1 MTQAPTRCIREWEE
15 LRIGDDGFSERDA
28 KPLHRV
34 AERAARRLRLPEHAI
49 LTRTAT
55 GVRAGQVVGVLATPG
70 PTLEILPKIDGDDGA
85 VRAALV
91 RMLAVALELRVA
103 DGEIT
108 ALHTQRHDLLELL
121 IRLFTARLLA
131 AVRRGLPRRYQ
142 ARTQD
147 LKLMRGRLDVIR
159 QLTQLAV
166 RSDVLACRFDELS
179 ADTPLN
185 RVLKAAVSMLT
196 GVTRSAATARC
207 LAELVAR
214 FERVS
219 GTRTPLR
226 EPVRLDRSNTAF
238 HDLYRLA
245 RMFLA
250 GDWQSA
256 ASGRASGFALVFAM
270 NDLFE
275 AFIGRSVR
283 RAVGSLQ
290 VHLQHAKHYA
300 IEGQDGPLFRL
311 KPDIVV
317 ETPDGPMVL
326 DTKWKQL
333 DPGDKTLKIESTDI
347 YQMHAYARAYDA
359 TRVVLVYPWCQE
371 LSARPGIS
379 RHWRI
384 YGNPTHPGC
393 RDRRR
398 RPPRRSRRVA
408 ATDRRSYVVG
418 SWSSRGAVGRG
429 RFAPLSAPVAI
440 LRRESSVPTH
450 HVQADRPRP

>member
-1 MTQAPTRCIREWEE
+1 MTPEPIPPVREWEE
-15 LRIGDDGFSERDA
+15 LPVGGDGLAEGDA
-28 KPLHRV
+28 KRLHRV
-34 AERAARRLRLPEHAI
+34 AERAARRLLLPEDAI

-70 PTLEILPKIDGDDGA
+70 PTLEVLPKIDGDDGA

-108 ALHTQRHDLLELL
+108 ALHTQRHDVLELL
-121 IRLFTARLLA
+121 IRLFAARLLA
-131 AVRRGLPRRYQ
+131 AVRRGLPRRY
-142 ARTQD
+142 RTRTED
-147 LKLMRGRLDVIR
+147 LRLLRGRLDITR

-179 ADTPLN
+179 VNTPLN
-185 RVLKAAVSMLT
+185 RVLKAAVSKLT

-207 LAELVAR
+207 LAELAAR
-214 FERVS
+214 LEFVND
-219 GTRTPLR
+219 TRSPLR

-250 GDWQSA
+250 GDWQST
-256 ASGRASGFALVFAM
+256 ASGSASGFALVFAM

-283 RAVGSLQ
+283 RAVAPWQ

-311 KPDIVV
+311 KPDLVV
-317 ETPDGPMVL
+317 DTPDGPLLL
-326 DTKWKQL
+326 DTKWKRL
-333 DPGDKTLKIESTDI
+333 DSADKTLSIDSADI
-347 YQMHAYARAYDA
+347 YQMQAYAHAYDA
-359 TRVVLVYPWCQE
+359 ARLILVYPWRQE
-371 LSARPGIS
+371 VSSQPGIARHWSIYGTHRILDVATVDIGRPEGVVDSLRQIVGGTPSDRRPAEALSAAGVS
-379 RHWRI
+379 
-384 YGNPTHPGC
+384 
-393 RDRRR
+393 
-398 RPPRRSRRVA
+398 
-408 ATDRRSYVVG
+408 
-418 SWSSRGAVGRG
+418 
-429 RFAPLSAPVAI
+429 LS
-440 LRRESSVPTH
+440 
-450 HVQADRPRP
+450 